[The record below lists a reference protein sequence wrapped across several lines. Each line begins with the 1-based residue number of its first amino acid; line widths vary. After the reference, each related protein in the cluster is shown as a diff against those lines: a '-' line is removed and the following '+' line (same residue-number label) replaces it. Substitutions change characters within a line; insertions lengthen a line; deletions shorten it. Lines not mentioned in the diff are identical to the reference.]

1 MPHHKS
7 AKKRVRQTERR
18 MLRNKIR
25 NSMTKTAIKKVRT
38 AIEAKNKEKAMELF
52 PEVQSR
58 LARLAKIGV
67 IKLNSAARR
76 TSRLAQQIAKI
87 S

>member
-7 AKKRVRQTERR
+7 AKKRVRQTVRR
-18 MLRNKIR
+18 TLSNKVR
-25 NSMTKTAIKKVRT
+25 NSVAKTVIKKVRN
-38 AIEAKNKEKAMELF
+38 AIQAKNKEKALELL
-52 PEVQSR
+52 PEAQSR
-58 LARLAKIGV
+58 LARLAKTGV

-87 S
+87 N

>member
-18 MLRNKIR
+18 TLRNKIH
-25 NSMTKTAIKKVRT
+25 NSVTKTVIKKVRA
-38 AIEAKNKEKAMELF
+38 AIDDKNKEKALELL

-58 LARLAKIGV
+58 LARLAKSGV

>member
-7 AKKRVRQTERR
+7 AKKRVRQTEKR

-25 NSMTKTAIKKVRT
+25 NSMTKTAIKKVRA
-38 AIEAKNKEKAMELF
+38 AIETKNKEKAMELM

-67 IKLNSAARR
+67 IKINSAARR

-87 S
+87 